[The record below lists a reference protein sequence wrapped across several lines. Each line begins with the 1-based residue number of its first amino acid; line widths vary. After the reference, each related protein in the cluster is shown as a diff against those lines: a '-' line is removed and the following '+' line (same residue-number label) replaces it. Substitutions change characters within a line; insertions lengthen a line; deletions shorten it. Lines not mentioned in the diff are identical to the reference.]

1 MKNTSKYV
9 FLASKCPEQLSKS
22 GRNTH
27 NPCAKHFFEVRIGF
41 RATLGHIKV
50 YKLDFEIF
58 VIFGH
63 SDRVL
68 RFSRRHFLAPKIVKK
83 AKNCNDGAL
92 VRAYEI
98 RKIQKVSE
106 MKDMMPLGI
115 LCTHMSRTEVTC

>member
-1 MKNTSKYV
+1 MGLWKAVKKWS
-9 FLASKCPEQLSKS
+9 
-22 GRNTH
+22 NTH
-27 NPCAKHFFEVRIGF
+27 NPCAKHFFEVCIGF

-50 YKLDFEIF
+50 YKLDFEIS

-83 AKNCNDGAL
+83 AKNCITGA
-92 VRAYEI
+92 VTRAYEI

-106 MKDMMPLGI
+106 MKDMMPLNI
-115 LCTHMSRTEVTC
+115 LSTH

>member
-1 MKNTSKYV
+1 M
-9 FLASKCPEQLSKS
+9 
-22 GRNTH
+22 
-27 NPCAKHFFEVRIGF
+27 
-41 RATLGHIKV
+41 

-92 VRAYEI
+92 ARAYEI

-106 MKDMMPLGI
+106 MKDMMPLSI
-115 LCTHMSRTEVTC
+115 LCTYMSRTEVAC

>member
-9 FLASKCPEQLSKS
+9 FLASKCCEKLSKS
-22 GRNTH
+22 ARNTH
-27 NPCAKHFFEVRIGF
+27 FPCAKHFFEVCIGF
-41 RATLGHIKV
+41 RATLGPFKV

-63 SDRVL
+63 SDRIL

-92 VRAYEI
+92 ARAYEI

-106 MKDMMPLGI
+106 MKDMMPLSI
-115 LCTHMSRTEVTC
+115 LSTHMSRTKVTC

>member
-1 MKNTSKYV
+1 MKNTSKYM
-9 FLASKCPEQLSKS
+9 FLASKCCEQVSKS
-22 GRNTH
+22 CRNSVFGC
-27 NPCAKHFFEVRIGF
+27 PDHFFEFLNRFPIGF
-41 RATLGHIKV
+41 GYIKV

-63 SDRVL
+63 SGRLL

-83 AKNCNDGAL
+83 AKKCNDGAL
-92 VRAYEI
+92 ARAYEI

-106 MKDMMPLGI
+106 MKDMMPLSI